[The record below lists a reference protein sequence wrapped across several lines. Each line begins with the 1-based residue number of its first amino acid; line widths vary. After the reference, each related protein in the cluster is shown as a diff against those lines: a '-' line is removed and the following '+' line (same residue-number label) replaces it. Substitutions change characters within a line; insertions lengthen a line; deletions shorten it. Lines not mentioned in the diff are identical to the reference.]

1 MQITL
6 PDDRQFDQQLRRKA
20 QAAGF
25 ASVDEYVLQL
35 LVRDVEQAPAP
46 LKSRPGSA
54 EEWVRDFREFIQS
67 IPPGNPNFDD
77 SREAMYPVR

>member
-6 PDDRQFDQQLRRKA
+6 PDDPKLRHRA
-20 QAAGF
+20 HSAGF
-25 ASVDEYVLQL
+25 ATVEEYVLQL
-35 LVRDVEQAPAP
+35 VERDVEQAPVPPRAG
-46 LKSRPGSA
+46 SQSA
-54 EEWVRDFREFIQS
+54 EEWVRDFRAFIQS